1 MDHISDLYYTPI
13 FQEKP
18 KKNQS
23 KLQKITILSHVVNV
37 YQWALSLNATY
48 VMISNILILKT
59 IHLSKSYKYIHHA
72 MMWQSELYPSI
83 IFVPTW
89 AEIYCESHDSS
100 IFSQSSNPVSGFS
113 MMEQVRLCALWP
125 MQNWRGLSLNQ
136 IQGWRTCLNML
147 LSWTSE

>member
-72 MMWQSELYPSI
+72 MM
-83 IFVPTW
+83 
-89 AEIYCESHDSS
+89 
-100 IFSQSSNPVSGFS
+100 
-113 MMEQVRLCALWP
+113 
-125 MQNWRGLSLNQ
+125 
-136 IQGWRTCLNML
+136 
-147 LSWTSE
+147 